1 MSIFIIRDKCRGYG
15 VLASYPTQEK
25 AESNLWRYAMRGG
38 ELVIEEASPADEVYY
53 EASPADQVENFLFG
67 GVQS

>member
-15 VLASYPTQEK
+15 VFASYPTLEQ

-38 ELVIEEASPADEVYY
+38 DVVIEE
-53 EASPADQVENFLFG
+53 
-67 GVQS
+67 VQS

>member
-15 VLASYPTQEK
+15 VFASYPTLKQ

-38 ELVIEEASPADEVYY
+38 DVVIEE
-53 EASPADQVENFLFG
+53 
-67 GVQS
+67 VQS